1 MNKKVKKFNDNMER
15 IFLLVSIVL
24 LIIML
29 SLTVLNF
36 IFFPALVNI
45 FAIMLFAIC
54 NIMMREKSMK
64 LYVDILYVK
73 GDISQKSFLAIL
85 LPLCILCL
93 YITICS
99 QFSQQL

>member
-1 MNKKVKKFNDNMER
+1 MNKKSKKFNDNIER

-29 SLTVLNF
+29 ALTVFNF
-36 IFFPALVNI
+36 IFFPSLVNV

-64 LYVDILYVK
+64 LYVDILYILGLMLVSFSTIYTI
-73 GDISQKSFLAIL
+73 ISLID
-85 LPLCILCL
+85 
-93 YITICS
+93 
-99 QFSQQL
+99 

>member
-1 MNKKVKKFNDNMER
+1 MNKKSKKFNDNIER

-29 SLTVLNF
+29 ALTVFNF
-36 IFFPALVNI
+36 IFFPSLVNV

-64 LYVDILYVK
+64 LYVDILYAF
-73 GDISQKSFLAIL
+73 GLILISFSTIYTIISL
-85 LPLCILCL
+85 LD
-93 YITICS
+93 
-99 QFSQQL
+99 

>member
-1 MNKKVKKFNDNMER
+1 MNKKSKKFNDNIER

-29 SLTVLNF
+29 ILTVYNY

-54 NIMMREKSMK
+54 NIIMKEKSMK
-64 LYVDILYVK
+64 LYVDILYVL
-73 GDISQKSFLAIL
+73 GLILVSFSTIYTIISLID
-85 LPLCILCL
+85 
-93 YITICS
+93 
-99 QFSQQL
+99 

>member
-1 MNKKVKKFNDNMER
+1 MNKKSKNFNDNIER

-29 SLTVLNF
+29 ALTVYNF
-36 IFFPALVNI
+36 IFLPSLVNI

-64 LYVDILYVK
+64 LYVDIIYVL
-73 GDISQKSFLAIL
+73 GLILFSFSTIYTIISLID
-85 LPLCILCL
+85 
-93 YITICS
+93 
-99 QFSQQL
+99 

>member
-1 MNKKVKKFNDNMER
+1 MNKKSKKFNDNIER

-29 SLTVLNF
+29 ALTVYNF
-36 IFFPALVNI
+36 IFFPSLVNI

-64 LYVDILYVK
+64 LYVDILYVL
-73 GDISQKSFLAIL
+73 GLILISFS
-85 LPLCILCL
+85 
-93 YITICS
+93 TIYTIIS
-99 QFSQQL
+99 LIY